1 MKLPPLEA
9 MLPHRGPALMI
20 SAIDEV
26 RASWIQCSADRV
38 GPWYWPELLEA
49 SAQACGLIAAVG
61 LALDSPRGETVV
73 AEFWDVVVPGGSL
86 PIPGPLW
93 FEATLVSRVLTFH
106 RCRFVVRASDG
117 AIVVGGGLTL
127 ATAPADLRARGR
139 RDRRSGFDG

>member
-1 MKLPPLEA
+1 MTLPPPKA

-49 SAQACGLIAAVG
+49 SAQAAGLLAAAG
-61 LALDSPRGETVV
+61 LDSPPRETVV
-73 AEFWDVVVPGGSL
+73 AEFWDVVVPGGGL
-86 PIPGPLW
+86 PIPGPLS

-106 RCRFVVRASDG
+106 RCRFVVRGSDG

-127 ATAPADLRARGR
+127 ATAPAEQRAHG
-139 RDRRSGFDG
+139 